1 VLAALCRDIRRKPH
15 GNGTVAVNEG
25 ACALVLMPPT
35 ADFFWPGTNADAD
48 TGPPQDFV
56 EVFASS
62 MPSRYRVLFD
72 PRTVRKHAGVSYRRG
87 DRPAHAEVWRSL
99 ADGSAALCV
108 VADDRPGLLSAIAA
122 ALISHKLDVITALVF
137 SRAEQGEAVDLL
149 WVRRDSPDD
158 AAPID
163 ADEAVSIGE
172 VLSAMLAGSISVDE
186 IASRT
191 PAFKATDETGVV
203 VRFDDVDDGGLAV
216 LSVEAPDRPGVLLA
230 ITFELFQQGAQI
242 ARSLVRTARGR
253 AFNSF
258 DLVEFSGAPLS
269 PDRRDQ
275 IRAAV
280 LAALALGEE

>member
-1 VLAALCRDIRRKPH
+1 VPI
-15 GNGTVAVNEG
+15 
-25 ACALVLMPPT
+25 PPT
-35 ADFFWPGTNADAD
+35 ADFFWPGTEADAD
-48 TGPPQDFV
+48 AGPPKDFV

-62 MPSRYRVLFD
+62 MPSRYRLLFD
-72 PRTVRKHAGVSYRRG
+72 PRSTLKHAGVSYRRG

-108 VADDRPGLLSAIAA
+108 VADDRPGLLSAVAA

-137 SRAEQGEAVDLL
+137 SRAEEGGHREAVDLL

-158 AAPID
+158 AAPVD
-163 ADEAVSIGE
+163 AEEAVSIGE
-172 VLSAMLAGSISVDE
+172 VLSAILAGSISVDE

-191 PAFKATDETGVV
+191 HAAKAKNEAGVI
-203 VRFDDVDDGGLAV
+203 VRFDDVDEGGLAA
-216 LSVEAPDRPGVLLA
+216 LSVEVPDRPGVLLA
-230 ITFELFQQGAQI
+230 ITFQLFQQGAQI
-242 ARSLVRTARGR
+242 VRSLVRTAHGR

-269 PDRRDQ
+269 ADRRVQ

>member
-1 VLAALCRDIRRKPH
+1 
-15 GNGTVAVNEG
+15 
-25 ACALVLMPPT
+25 MPPT
-35 ADFFWPGTNADAD
+35 AGFFWPGTEADAD
-48 TGPPQDFV
+48 AGPPQDFV

-72 PRTVRKHAGVSYRRG
+72 PRTIRKHAAVSYRRG
-87 DRPAHAEVWRSL
+87 ERPAHAEVWRSL

-137 SRAEQGEAVDLL
+137 SRAETGGHCEAVDLL
-149 WVRRDSPDD
+149 WVRRDRPDD

-163 ADEAVSIGE
+163 AEEAVSIGE

-186 IASRT
+186 IASR
-191 PAFKATDETGVV
+191 AHAVKAPDEAPDATGVV
-203 VRFDDVDDGGLAV
+203 VRFDDIDEGGLAA

-242 ARSLVRTARGR
+242 VRSLVRTSRGR

-258 DLVEFSGAPLS
+258 DLVEFSGAPLT
-269 PDRRDQ
+269 PDRRHQ
-275 IRAAV
+275 IRTAV